1 MYLRRL
7 RIAKAEELLST
18 GLKVKDAAL
27 RCGFSDEYTFIKC
40 YKQLRSRTPEP
51 TAGTAAAPRSSKRGG
66 GRGKAFPLGRTSLRP
81 TPFSGGCA
89 PGPAPP

>member
-18 GLKVKDAAL
+18 GLRVKDAAL

-40 YKQLRSRTPEP
+40 YKQLRSRTP
-51 TAGTAAAPRSSKRGG
+51 GTYRRDRRGS
-66 GRGKAFPLGRTSLRP
+66 PIL
-81 TPFSGGCA
+81 
-89 PGPAPP
+89 